1 MNQFTTL
8 VMILTTGGAFLFFR
22 RKLWKYHQILIRKTE
37 ESEKDVVT
45 KTTSEIQNRRLDSME
60 TILRKA
66 EELRNLICETSFASH
81 VSDLSLTFLSEGEDE
96 NIESEDSSDDS
107 FYGVVPD
114 IPTNK
119 AGRVQLLREIARLTY
134 LSPANKQQ
142 YLSFSSPTNSTPH
155 ITTPGRSGP
164 ALEWESPGCGWH
176 QVQESPGC
184 GWHRVRES
192 PGCGWHQVRGERE
205 CSDYGSVDSST
216 DEEIEDI
223 SGVDHSDSE
232 LWEWDTDD
240 YHHRSYDDSLNLSR
254 QVTIRL
260 NLGRHSSYRPENLSP
275 SLLEYSDRGI
285 CSPTRD

>member
-176 QVQESPGC
+176 QV
-184 GWHRVRES
+184 RES
-192 PGCGWHQVRGERE
+192 PGFGWNQVREERE

>member
-176 QVQESPGC
+176 QV
-184 GWHRVRES
+184 RES
-192 PGCGWHQVRGERE
+192 PGFGWNQVREERE

-260 NLGRHSSYRPENLSP
+260 NLSRHPSNRPENLSP
-275 SLLEYSDRGI
+275 SLLEFSDGGI
-285 CSPTRD
+285 CSPARD